1 MTGNRFTEHELTQ
14 YRQDGFFLCRELFA
28 RDEVDKLLAFA
39 ADDPSF
45 RGSLYGRKDAAG
57 LETKLAL
64 WNETSDNLYSMFSRS
79 ARIVDRMEQALGGEV
94 YHWHTKMMLK
104 EPRTG
109 GAWEWHQD
117 YGYWYHNGCLYPLLA
132 SCLVAVSRS
141 NRANGCLQVLRGSH
155 HLGRIDHVRTGEQ
168 TGADAE
174 RVAAALERLELLYV
188 EAEPGDALF
197 FDGNLLHRSDQN
209 RSDDPRW
216 SIICCYNAAR
226 NSPYKVSRHPAYSPL
241 AKVGADAIR
250 DWRAPAE
257 TLALEPAEKPAKTP
271 PEMLAKAPAEAPAEM
286 PAEMPPEMPV
296 EVLVL
301 APAVAPAVAPAA
313 AEVP

>member
-1 MTGNRFTEHELTQ
+1 MFGTRFTEQDLTR
-14 YRQDGFFLCRELFA
+14 YREDGFFLCRGLFA
-28 RDEVDKLLAFA
+28 QDEVDKLLNFA
-39 ADDPSF
+39 AADPSF
-45 RGSLYGRKDAAG
+45 RESLYGRKDSTG

-79 ARIVDRMEQALGGEV
+79 ERIVDRMEQLLGGEV

-132 SCLVAVSRS
+132 SCLIAVSRS
-141 NRANGCLQVLRGSH
+141 NRANGCLQVLRASH
-155 HLGRIDHVRTGEQ
+155 LLGRIDHLKTGEQ

-174 RVAAALERLELLYV
+174 RVQAAVERLELLHI

-241 AKVGADAIR
+241 SKVGPNAIR
-250 DWRAPAE
+250 EWSPPPDISEPSQDSAPAHSSK
-257 TLALEPAEKPAKTP
+257 AANDSAAKLSSPKT
-271 PEMLAKAPAEAPAEM
+271 AID
-286 PAEMPPEMPV
+286 PV
-296 EVLVL
+296 
-301 APAVAPAVAPAA
+301 ATGA
-313 AEVP
+313 AEVA

>member
-1 MTGNRFTEHELTQ
+1 MFNNLFTADELAAYQ
-14 YRQDGFFLCRELFA
+14 RDGYFLCKGLFA
-28 RDEVDKLLAFA
+28 FDEIDKLRQFA
-39 ADDPSF
+39 EQDPSF
-45 RGSLYGRKDAAG
+45 RDSVYGRKDATG

-64 WNETSDNLYSMFSRS
+64 WNDANDNLYSMFARS
-79 ARIVDRMEQALGGEV
+79 PRIVDRMEQVLGGEV

-132 SCLVAVSRS
+132 SCLTSVSRS
-141 NRANGCLQVLRGSH
+141 TRENGCLQVLRGSH
-155 HLGRIDHVRTGEQ
+155 QLGRIDHVRTGDQ
-168 TGADAE
+168 TGADME
-174 RVAAALERLELLYV
+174 RVEAALQRHELVYV

-209 RSDDPRW
+209 RADYPRW

-241 AKVGADAIR
+241 TKVSDDAIR
-250 DWRAPAE
+250 DWVPE
-257 TLALEPAEKPAKTP
+257 TDSLN
-271 PEMLAKAPAEAPAEM
+271 
-286 PAEMPPEMPV
+286 PV
-296 EVLVL
+296 
-301 APAVAPAVAPAA
+301 
-313 AEVP
+313 